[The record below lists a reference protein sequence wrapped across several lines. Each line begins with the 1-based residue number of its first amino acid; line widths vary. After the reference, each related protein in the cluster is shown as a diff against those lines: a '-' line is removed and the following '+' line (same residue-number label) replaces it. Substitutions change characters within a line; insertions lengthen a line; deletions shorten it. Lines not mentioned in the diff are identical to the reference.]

1 MSFSDV
7 QILIAD
13 EKNGE
18 QVISWHSKYIWDSLK
33 NRVSNDNEAVKLSA
47 ILRRNLHWVLTI
59 FSMLDE
65 QGFRNFLMQFLNLE
79 YSNFDYKFPD
89 FKPDNIGRIVQISK
103 KGKNQE
109 NNKERYIRVA
119 FESLEDYKNK
129 SNRRVSEWNNTEI
142 DNQINQLFAKIKA
155 NDNEK
160 SLKHLHLILQNLA
173 NQLTQLWEKEMVI
186 DVID

>member
-1 MSFSDV
+1 LV
-7 QILIAD
+7 EL
-13 EKNGE
+13 
-18 QVISWHSKYIWDSLK
+18 
-33 NRVSNDNEAVKLSA
+33 
-47 ILRRNLHWVLTI
+47 
-59 FSMLDE
+59 
-65 QGFRNFLMQFLNLE
+65 
-79 YSNFDYKFPD
+79 
-89 FKPDNIGRIVQISK
+89 
-103 KGKNQE
+103 
-109 NNKERYIRVA
+109 YIRVA

-160 SLKHLHLILQNLA
+160 ALKHLHLILQNLA